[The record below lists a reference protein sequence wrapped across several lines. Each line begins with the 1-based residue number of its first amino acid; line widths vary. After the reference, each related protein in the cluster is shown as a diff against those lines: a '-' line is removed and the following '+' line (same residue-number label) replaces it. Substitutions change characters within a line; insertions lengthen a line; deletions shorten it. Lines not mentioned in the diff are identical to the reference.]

1 MSRHRQLATEDD
13 SIKMNISPLI
23 DMVFILLI
31 FFIVTTVFV
40 EEEGL
45 DVNKPEPS
53 AEATTLES
61 NTIIFKIMNSGQIYY
76 SGIEIGIN
84 AVRAKVRELSRQEVL
99 PVIIEVE
106 NSAPSAIMVRVMDE
120 SKLAGAE
127 AISIKASE

>member
-1 MSRHRQLATEDD
+1 MSRHRQLAIEDD